1 MRPLRIGVMGCAN
14 FAWRSMIPAMIECN
28 SVNLV
33 ALASRSQDKAQK
45 FAHRFHCDA
54 LVGYETL
61 LSRKDI
67 EAIYIPL
74 PTGIHEEWVVKALE
88 AGKHLLVEKSFAENF
103 ASAKK
108 MTDLARAKKCLV
120 MENFLFPHHSQH
132 AWVNEK
138 IKKSELGE
146 IHLFRSTFGF
156 PSLPKDNFRYNP
168 HLGGG
173 ALLDAGAYVVKAAQL
188 FLEGDIELLG
198 AALNYNDKL
207 GVDIYGDA
215 MLTNASGQVAQVS
228 FGFDYFY
235 QCHYEILGT
244 KGKLVVEKAFTP
256 PPGFSPWVRL
266 EHPEH
271 VERFTLP
278 PDNHYVNMLRFF
290 ANAVRSG
297 NDWHSHLD
305 DILRQAK
312 LLDEIRKE
320 SSR

>member
-1 MRPLRIGVMGCAN
+1 MGCAN

-45 FAHRFHCDA
+45 FSRRFHCDA

-103 ASAKK
+103 ASAKR
-108 MTDLARAKKCLV
+108 MTDLARLKGCLV

-132 AWVNEK
+132 QWVIEK
-138 IKKSELGE
+138 TKKSELGE

-156 PSLPKDNFRYNP
+156 PPLSKDNFRYDP
-168 HLGGG
+168 TLGGG
-173 ALLDAGAYVVKAAQL
+173 ALLDAGAYVVKAAQI
-188 FLEGDIELLG
+188 FLGYNITLLG
-198 AALNYNDKL
+198 AALHYDDKL
-207 GVDIYGDA
+207 DVDICGDA
-215 MLTNASGQVAQVS
+215 MFSNSNGQVAQVS
-228 FGFDYFY
+228 FGFNYHY

-256 PPGFSPWVRL
+256 QPGFSPWVQL
-266 EHPEH
+266 ENQDN

-278 PDNHYVNMLRFF
+278 SDNYYINMLNYFVDT
-290 ANAVRSG
+290 VRTET
-297 NDWHSHLD
+297 DWHSHLD
-305 DILRQAK
+305 AILSQAK
-312 LLDEIRKE
+312 LLDEIRIR
-320 SSR
+320 SFR